1 MGQARNRDC
10 PPASCYCHWY
20 ASDRGEP
27 IAGFL
32 APAREL
38 FSDWLRAR
46 DSAA

>member
-1 MGQARNRDC
+1 MVATIHG
-10 PPASCYCHWY
+10 CYCHWY
-20 ASDRGEP
+20 ASDRSEP

-46 DSAA
+46 DGGE